1 MGRDRIFPMSQP
13 IHPQSP
19 MNDAS
24 VITVMLVDDH
34 QLLRESYRA
43 LLGRAPDIKV
53 IAEASDGLQAV
64 QMANELQP
72 DLIVMDVTMPGM
84 GGIEATRL
92 IKEALRHTQILC
104 LSMHTNPNL
113 VNTMLSAGASGYI
126 VKTCK
131 STELITAIRTVA
143 SGKPYLSKDVVT
155 ALDEATRLKNALYE
169 RLSDREKDVL
179 RLMADGHDTRAIG
192 EELSINEKTVFTHR
206 ENLMRKLGIDNIAGL
221 TKFAIREGISSI

>member
-1 MGRDRIFPMSQP
+1 
-13 IHPQSP
+13 

-43 LLGRAPDIKV
+43 LLSRAPDIKV
-53 IAEASDGLQAV
+53 IAEAANGLQAL
-64 QMANELQP
+64 QIANELQP
-72 DLIVMDVTMPGM
+72 NLIVMDVTMPGM

-92 IKEALRHTQILC
+92 IKDALRQTKILC
-104 LSMHTNPNL
+104 LSMHTNPHL

-126 VKTCK
+126 IKTCK
-131 STELITAIRTVA
+131 ATELITAIRTVA
-143 SGKPYLSKDVVT
+143 GGKPYLSEDVSG
-155 ALDEATRLKNALYE
+155 ALAEAAEDARPKNALYD

-179 RLMADGHDTRAIG
+179 RLMADGHDTKAIG

>member
-192 EELSINEKTVFTHR
+192 EELSINEKTVFTYR